1 MTTAQATL
9 RTVAVAGVGM
19 TAFGKFLDRSIK
31 SLVAEAVQDA
41 IKDSGMGD
49 SDKGIDTIYYANTAS
64 GILQGQHSVRGQHAM
79 REAGLNGIP
88 LINIENACASGS
100 TALNQA
106 WLAVASGYVDV
117 ALAVGAEK
125 LYHPDKRLTFAAMG
139 SALDQDRLAEI
150 FAEIGANGGDQ
161 SVFMDVYAKMATDYM
176 DRTGATQEDFA
187 RVAVKNHDHG
197 ALNPKAQYRHPLSLL
212 EELLAATSR
221 PPGRCTLPMC
231 SPIGDGSAAVIVTT
245 PDIAAH
251 RGAEPITVLA
261 TMTGAS
267 KPGVGGEL
275 VAGVAKRAFDWAGID
290 PAEVNVLECHDAT
303 SPAELIV
310 LEELGL
316 AKPGGAVDMIRKGD
330 TSIGGRLPVNTSG
343 GLESKGH
350 PIAASGLAQTSS
362 LPSNSAAVWRASGRR
377 RDGLPWQKARA
388 ATWAP
393 DRGSGHCDHPRRD
406 VQMSGTRAA
415 SPCAWSA
422 RCSVGC
428 ANRRFADTT
437 TTSTGCARSS
447 TVPVRRRAFSPGL
460 RRDVGSST
468 VSLAA

>member
-1 MTTAQATL
+1 
-9 RTVAVAGVGM
+9 
-19 TAFGKFLDRSIK
+19 
-31 SLVAEAVQDA
+31 
-41 IKDSGMGD
+41 MGD
-49 SDKGIDTIYYANTAS
+49 SDKGIETIYYANTAS

-125 LYHPDKRLTFAAMG
+125 LYHPDKQLTFAAMG

-150 FAEIGANGGDQ
+150 FAEIGAGSGDQ
-161 SVFMDVYAKMATDYM
+161 SVFMDVYAKAATDYM
-176 DRTGATQEDFA
+176 ERTGATQEDFA

-197 ALNPKAQYRHPLSLL
+197 ALNPKAQYRTRFTL
-212 EELLAATSR
+212 EEVLAARTISG
-221 PPGRCTLPMC
+221 PLTLPMC

-251 RGAEPITVLA
+251 WGAEPVTVLA

-275 VAGVAKRAFDWAGID
+275 VAGVAKRAFDWAGIA
-290 PAEVNVLECHDAT
+290 PAEVDVLECHDAT

-310 LEELGL
+310 LEELRL
-316 AKPGGAVDMIRKGD
+316 ANPGGAVDMIRKGD

-350 PIAASGLAQTSS
+350 PIAASGLAQIVE
-362 LPSNSAAVWRASGRR
+362 LAEQLRGRCGERQVDGARIAVAENAGGYMGPDAAV
-377 RDGLPWQKARA
+377 
-388 ATWAP
+388 ATVTILGA
-393 DRGSGHCDHPRRD
+393 
-406 VQMSGTRAA
+406 
-415 SPCAWSA
+415 
-422 RCSVGC
+422 
-428 ANRRFADTT
+428 
-437 TTSTGCARSS
+437 TSR
-447 TVPVRRRAFSPGL
+447 
-460 RRDVGSST
+460 
-468 VSLAA
+468 

>member
-1 MTTAQATL
+1 MTASQASL
-9 RTVAVAGVGM
+9 RTVVVAGVGM

-31 SLVAEAVQDA
+31 SLVAESVQAA
-41 IKDSGMGD
+41 IKDSQMGD

-125 LYHPDKRLTFAAMG
+125 LYHPDKQLTFAAMG

-150 FAEIGANGGDQ
+150 FAEIGGIRGIGGDQ
-161 SVFMDVYAKMATDYM
+161 SVFMDVYAKAAIDYM

-197 ALNPKAQYRHPLSLL
+197 ARNPKAQYRTRFTL
-212 EELLAATSR
+212 EQVLAARTISG
-221 PPGRCTLPMC
+221 PLTLPMC

-245 PDIAAH
+245 PEIAA
-251 RGAEPITVLA
+251 RWGAEPITVLA

-290 PAEVNVLECHDAT
+290 PAEVDVLECHDAT

-330 TSIGGRLPVNTSG
+330 TSIGGRLPVNPSG

-350 PIAASGLAQTSS
+350 PIGASGLAQIVELTEQ
-362 LPSNSAAVWRASGRR
+362 LRGRCGERQVDGARIALAENAGGYMGPDAAV
-377 RDGLPWQKARA
+377 
-388 ATWAP
+388 ATVTVLGA
-393 DRGSGHCDHPRRD
+393 
-406 VQMSGTRAA
+406 T
-415 SPCAWSA
+415 
-422 RCSVGC
+422 SV
-428 ANRRFADTT
+428 
-437 TTSTGCARSS
+437 
-447 TVPVRRRAFSPGL
+447 
-460 RRDVGSST
+460 
-468 VSLAA
+468 

>member
-1 MTTAQATL
+1 MTTNQAKTNQFPQS
-9 RTVAVAGVGM
+9 VVVAGVGM

-31 SLVAEAVQDA
+31 SLVAESVQAA

-49 SDKGIDTIYYANTAS
+49 SDKGIETIYYANTAS

-125 LYHPDKRLTFAAMG
+125 LYHPDKALTFAAMG

-150 FAEIGANGGDQ
+150 FAELGGSREGGEA
-161 SVFMDVYAKMATDYM
+161 SVFMDVYAKAATEYM

-197 ALNPKAQYRHPLSLL
+197 ALNPKAQYRTRFTL
-212 EELLAATSR
+212 EEVLAARKISG
-221 PPGRCTLPMC
+221 PLTLPMC
-231 SPIGDGSAAVIVTT
+231 SPIGDGSAAVVVTT
-245 PDIAAH
+245 PDIAA
-251 RGAEPITVLA
+251 RWGAEPITVLA

-267 KPGVGGEL
+267 KPGVGGQL

-290 PAEVNVLECHDAT
+290 PAEVDVLECHDAT

-310 LEELGL
+310 IEELGL
-316 AKPGGAVDMIRKGD
+316 AKPGGAVDMIRRATPALGAGCPSTPAAAWKAKD
-330 TSIGGRLPVNTSG
+330 TRSAPAVLRRSSSSPEQLRGRCGERQVDGARIAVAENAGGYMGPD
-343 GLESKGH
+343 
-350 PIAASGLAQTSS
+350 
-362 LPSNSAAVWRASGRR
+362 AAV
-377 RDGLPWQKARA
+377 
-388 ATWAP
+388 ATVTILGAT
-393 DRGSGHCDHPRRD
+393 PR
-406 VQMSGTRAA
+406 
-415 SPCAWSA
+415 
-422 RCSVGC
+422 
-428 ANRRFADTT
+428 
-437 TTSTGCARSS
+437 
-447 TVPVRRRAFSPGL
+447 
-460 RRDVGSST
+460 
-468 VSLAA
+468 

>member
-1 MTTAQATL
+1 MTTAQASL
-9 RTVAVAGVGM
+9 RTVVVAGVGM

-31 SLVAEAVQDA
+31 SLVAESVQAA
-41 IKDSGMGD
+41 IKDSEMGD

-125 LYHPDKRLTFAAMG
+125 LYHPDKQLTFAAMG

-161 SVFMDVYAKMATDYM
+161 SVFMDVYAKAATDYM

-197 ALNPKAQYRHPLSLL
+197 ALNPKAQYRTRFTL
-212 EELLAATSR
+212 EQVLAARKVSG
-221 PPGRCTLPMC
+221 PLTLPMC

-251 RGAEPITVLA
+251 WGAEPITVLA

-290 PAEVNVLECHDAT
+290 PAEVDLLECHDAT

-350 PIAASGLAQTSS
+350 PIAASGLAQIVE
-362 LPSNSAAVWRASGRR
+362 LAEQLRGRCGERQVDGARIAMAENAGGYMGPDAAV
-377 RDGLPWQKARA
+377 
-388 ATWAP
+388 ATVTILGAT
-393 DRGSGHCDHPRRD
+393 PR
-406 VQMSGTRAA
+406 
-415 SPCAWSA
+415 
-422 RCSVGC
+422 
-428 ANRRFADTT
+428 
-437 TTSTGCARSS
+437 
-447 TVPVRRRAFSPGL
+447 
-460 RRDVGSST
+460 
-468 VSLAA
+468 